1 MTVDIYETIN
11 NNIYNFPKKLPYIT
25 ISSKGISNGLSTI
38 INDGADFGPD
48 TYLNTTS
55 KNRIGPP
62 YTQTSGIQEAIN
74 YSLNQFTNTGLMPT
88 IFLLTG
94 VFVVDDR
101 TTIWINNNTISPTG
115 LNIIGAGL
123 SQVNSIIVKKNY
135 LSSPII
141 SFTNT
146 HDSTTGYGA
155 VQMRFENFAIQY
167 TGSPSN
173 ATSGVTLANLSIPET
188 GGTNSVFKNLTVIG
202 PSGYNVQ
209 LPNNVCL
216 DLSGHEDALVEGLT
230 IFNVNS
236 APTVFTSQVTPAFKM
251 HTPGGNINII
261 RSTFSGMDLETTM
274 CSVTEST
281 IGASE
286 TAATGVI
293 IRPSYGGFRNIFN
306 FDGCYW
312 NGGNPTLIT
321 IAPMSNGNVD
331 TSGTLVNITN
341 SLLAQLPSGNG
352 SYMIEPNAN
361 IPVLWDFNNTS
372 IINNDTSY
380 NLYLFNPNITVNN
393 YFKNL
398 YSDMNKVNGVILP
411 TENITKG
418 LTGGTVI
425 MKFLEYTEY
434 HKKLLIIFNNY
445 ENNTP
450 TNQTINFPLPF
461 GSFTG
466 ILFNYFPF
474 NIQPNIY
481 GIEISSPNNT
491 TQYSGIII
499 VEGY

>member
-1 MTVDIYETIN
+1 MSFNSFIPFENV
-11 NNIYNFPKKLPYIT
+11 KLPYIT
-25 ISSKGISNGLSTI
+25 VSAKGMSNGLSDI
-38 INDGADFGPD
+38 PNDGADFGPD
-48 TYLNTTS
+48 TILNATS
-55 KNRIGPP
+55 KDQYGPP

-74 YSLNQFTNTGLMPT
+74 YSLNQYTNTGLMPT

-94 VFVVDDR
+94 VFVVDDS
-101 TTIWINNNTISPTG
+101 TTIWINNNTISPSG
-115 LNIIGAGL
+115 LNIIGAGF
-123 SQVNSIIVKKNY
+123 SQTNSIIVKKNY

-155 VQMRFENFAIQY
+155 VLMRFENFAIQY

-173 ATSGVTLANLSIPET
+173 ATSGVTIANLSIPET
-188 GGTNSVFKNLTVIG
+188 GGTNSVFKNLTVLG

-209 LPNNVCL
+209 LPNNTCL
-216 DLSGHEDALVEGLT
+216 DISGHEDALVESLT
-230 IFNVNS
+230 VFNVNS
-236 APTVFTSQVTPAFKM
+236 APTVFTNQVTPAFKM

-274 CSVTEST
+274 CSVIEST

-331 TSGTLVNITN
+331 TSGALVNISN

-361 IPVLWDFNNTS
+361 IPILWDFNNSS

-380 NLYLFNPNITVNN
+380 TLYLFNPNIITNN
-393 YFKNL
+393 YFKHL
-398 YSDMNKVNGVILP
+398 YTDMNNVNGVILP
-411 TENITKG
+411 TESTTTGTTAGTIKMNF
-418 LTGGTVI
+418 LTYEAV
-425 MKFLEYTEY
+425 Y
-434 HKKLLIIFNNY
+434 KKVLIQFSGY
-445 ENNTP
+445 ENDTT
-450 TNQTINFPLPF
+450 TNQTINFPL
-461 GSFTG
+461 SFSTTAA
-466 ILFNYFPF
+466 ITA
-474 NIQPNIY
+474 
-481 GIEISSPNNT
+481 NNT
-491 TQYSGIII
+491 GLTISTTTSGITITAPNSTATYSGIVI